1 MIFAAASSSLSSSD
15 RALMAAC
22 RVIAAET
29 GENSCAL
36 YSARKAGFV
45 SVAAHVEAKR
55 AAADAVAAVKR
66 AARRAAAVPAVALN
80 VCVCRDLATAFLVSN
95 ADALEM
101 FDASDLRGDVL
112 YRRGTD
118 GRVTRVLW

>member
-1 MIFAAASSSLSSSD
+1 MVGGGGGEAARSGL
-15 RALMAAC
+15 
-22 RVIAAET
+22 
-29 GENSCAL
+29 
-36 YSARKAGFV
+36 
-45 SVAAHVEAKR
+45 
-55 AAADAVAAVKR
+55 AVAAVKR

-101 FDASDLRGDVL
+101 FDATDLRGDVL